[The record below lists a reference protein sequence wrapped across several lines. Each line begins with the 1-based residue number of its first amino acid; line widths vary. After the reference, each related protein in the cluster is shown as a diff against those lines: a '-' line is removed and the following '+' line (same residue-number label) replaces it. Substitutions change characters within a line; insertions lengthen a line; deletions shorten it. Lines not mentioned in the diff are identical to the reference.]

1 MRAPGV
7 VHSFMSLGF
16 SIDSYVLESALSAV
30 TQLPGFDQVGAVVLQ
45 DDEHVLIGLRWVNRI
60 ILSLY

>member
-1 MRAPGV
+1 
-7 VHSFMSLGF
+7 MSLGF